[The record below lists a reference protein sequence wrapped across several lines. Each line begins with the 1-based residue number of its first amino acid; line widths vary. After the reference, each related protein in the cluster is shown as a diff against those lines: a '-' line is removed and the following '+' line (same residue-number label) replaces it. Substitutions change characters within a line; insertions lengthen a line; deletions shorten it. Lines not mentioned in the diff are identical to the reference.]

1 MSGEEQTRTERLFT
15 ELFHRLPTE
24 APPLGFRD
32 EVMARLAR
40 ERSRRWEWI
49 VAAAVAIPNLLFLLW
64 QLVEGGEEI
73 GAAIASLTNALL
85 GVEEWDAG
93 VSVHVDGLLLLA
105 LAFVGLAG
113 LLVTHA
119 LLAEE
124 RSRSGWRAA

>member
-1 MSGEEQTRTERLFT
+1 MSREEQTRTERLFT
-15 ELFHRLPTE
+15 ELFQRLPTE
-24 APPLGFRD
+24 PPPLGFRD
-32 EVMARLAR
+32 EVMARVAR

-49 VAAAVAIPNLLFLLW
+49 VAAAVAIPNLVFLLW

-73 GAAIASLTNALL
+73 GSSIASLTNALL
-85 GVEEWDAG
+85 GVEQWDAG

-105 LAFVGLAG
+105 VACVGLAA

-124 RSRSGWRAA
+124 RSRSGWHAA

>member
-1 MSGEEQTRTERLFT
+1 MSREEQTRTERLFT
-15 ELFHRLPTE
+15 ELFQRLPTE
-24 APPLGFRD
+24 AHPLGFRD
-32 EVMARLAR
+32 EVMARVAR

-64 QLVEGGEEI
+64 QLVDGGEEI

-105 LAFVGLAG
+105 VAFVGLAG